1 MMKLKLNTKKWLV
14 VTAVTLA
21 FTSNISCKK
30 FLEVEPKDRLVQEQ
44 AYRNVFDADA
54 AVYGVYG
61 KFMDLASQ
69 YVILNELRADL
80 MSVTVNSDPFL
91 RQISNHDVTLDN
103 PYASPKKYYEVIL
116 NCNDV
121 LANFDIMLKD
131 NKFTS
136 DEYNQ
141 RYSDVACI
149 RSWVYLQLGIHFG
162 TIPYITDPLTD
173 INDIKDVSKFPRVNF
188 DQLLDILV
196 PFVEGLPYKNTYAS
210 NSSLITTVDGYPTA
224 KFFINKQCLI
234 GDLNLWK
241 GNYNRAATAYKA
253 VMTSFEN
260 TGNDNDRYDLYK
272 VRFADVATNNDIAVG
287 YIRFREQDTRAL
299 INSTTQGWKS
309 LFARQRDNLWNQEW
323 IWALPFSRNFQPTNP
338 FVDLFSIQGGK
349 YLLKP
354 SQQSID
360 NWNAQTQRNGIVGD
374 VRKTFSINE
383 NFGRPVVMKYLY
395 NYLDDIT
402 FLPRVLFEKEGNFFL
417 YRAATLHLRFAEA
430 ANRDNRHRLANALLN
445 DGIKYE
451 FDPTPSNDRNRNV
464 TNIQQTFDVPPYN
477 FDARDGD
484 FPSFRATWHRNVGL
498 RNRAYVPRLA
508 VVGDSTTNIESSLI
522 AEAGLELAFEGNR
535 WGDLMRIAR
544 RRNEPAFLADKVYQK
559 LLKENNPNASAV
571 RTKLM
576 DQNNWYLPFKFD

>member
-1 MMKLKLNTKKWLV
+1 MMKLKLNTKNWLV
-14 VTAVTLA
+14 ITAVTLA

-30 FLEVEPKDRLVQEQ
+30 FLDVEPKDSLVLEQ

-80 MSVTVNSDPFL
+80 MSVTENSDPFL

-103 PYASPKKYYEVIL
+103 PYISPKKFYEVIL

-162 TIPYITDPLTD
+162 TIPYITDPLKD
-173 INDIKDVSKFPRVNF
+173 INDLKDSSKFPRVNF
-188 DQLLDILV
+188 DELLDILI
-196 PFVEGLPYKNTYAS
+196 PFVEGLPYKNTYS
-210 NSSLITTVDGYPTA
+210 TNTSLITTVDGYPTA

-234 GDLNLWK
+234 GDLNLWR
-241 GNYNRAATAYKA
+241 GNYNKAATAYKT

-260 TGNDNDRYDLYK
+260 TGNDNDRFDLYK
-272 VRFADVATNNDIAVG
+272 VRFADVAANNDLAVG

-309 LFARQRDNLWNQEW
+309 MFARQRDNLWNQEW
-323 IWALPFSRNFQPTNP
+323 IWALPFSKNFQPTNP
-338 FVDLFSIQGGK
+338 FIDLFSIQGGK

-360 NWNAQTQRNGIVGD
+360 DWNAQRQVNGIVGD
-374 VRKTFSINE
+374 ARKIFSINE
-383 NFGRPVVMKYLY
+383 NMGRPVVMKYLY
-395 NYLDDIT
+395 NYLDDVT
-402 FLPRVLFEKEGNFFL
+402 FLPRVLFEKEGNFYL

-430 ANRDNRHRLANALLN
+430 ANRDNRHRLANALISS
-445 DGIKYE
+445 GI
-451 FDPTPSNDRNRNV
+451 RNAYTVSGV
-464 TNIQQTFDVPPYN
+464 TNKTNIEQTFDVPPYD
-477 FDARDGD
+477 FDARNGD
-484 FPSFRATWHRNVGL
+484 FPFFRANWHRNEGV
-498 RNRAYVPRLA
+498 RRRAYLPSLA
-508 VVGDSTTNIESSLI
+508 VVGDSTISIENNNIT
-522 AEAGLELAFEGNR
+522 EAGLELAFEGNR

-544 RRNEPAFLADKVYQK
+544 RRNEPAFLADKVFQK
-559 LLKENNPNASAV
+559 LLKENNPNATAV
-571 RTKLM
+571 RSKLM
-576 DQNNWYLPFKFD
+576 DPNNWYLPFKFD

>member
-1 MMKLKLNTKKWLV
+1 MKLKLNTKNWLV
-14 VTAVTLA
+14 ITAVTLA

-30 FLEVEPKDRLVQEQ
+30 FLDVEPKDSLVLEQ

-80 MSVTVNSDPFL
+80 MSVTENSDPFL

-103 PYASPKKYYEVIL
+103 PYISPKKFYEVIL

-162 TIPYITDPLTD
+162 TIPYITDPLKD
-173 INDIKDVSKFPRVNF
+173 INDLKDSSKFPRVNF
-188 DQLLDILV
+188 DELLDILI
-196 PFVEGLPYKNTYAS
+196 PFVEGLPYKNTYS
-210 NSSLITTVDGYPTA
+210 TNTSLITTVDGYPTA

-234 GDLNLWK
+234 GDLNLWR
-241 GNYNRAATAYKA
+241 GNYNKAATAYKT

-260 TGNDNDRYDLYK
+260 TGNDNDRFDLYK
-272 VRFADVATNNDIAVG
+272 VRFADVAANNDLAVG

-309 LFARQRDNLWNQEW
+309 MFARQRDNLWNQEW
-323 IWALPFSRNFQPTNP
+323 IWALPFSKNFQPTNP
-338 FVDLFSIQGGK
+338 FIDLFSIQGGK

-360 NWNAQTQRNGIVGD
+360 DWNAQRQVNGIVGD
-374 VRKTFSINE
+374 ARKIFSINE
-383 NFGRPVVMKYLY
+383 NMGRPVVMKYLY
-395 NYLDDIT
+395 NYLDDVT
-402 FLPRVLFEKEGNFFL
+402 FLPRVLFEKEGNFYL

-430 ANRDNRHRLANALLN
+430 ANRDNRHRLANALISS
-445 DGIKYE
+445 GI
-451 FDPTPSNDRNRNV
+451 RNAYTVSGV
-464 TNIQQTFDVPPYN
+464 TNKTNIEQTFDVPPYD
-477 FDARDGD
+477 FDARNGD
-484 FPSFRATWHRNVGL
+484 FPFFRANWHRNEGV
-498 RNRAYVPRLA
+498 RRRAYLPSLA
-508 VVGDSTTNIESSLI
+508 VVGDSTISIENNNIT
-522 AEAGLELAFEGNR
+522 EAGLELAFEGNR

-544 RRNEPAFLADKVYQK
+544 RRNEPAFLADKVFQK
-559 LLKENNPNASAV
+559 LLKENNPNATAV
-571 RTKLM
+571 RSKLM
-576 DQNNWYLPFKFD
+576 DPNNWYLPFKFD

>member
-1 MMKLKLNTKKWLV
+1 MKLKLNTKNWLFI
-14 VTAVTLA
+14 TAVTLA

-30 FLEVEPKDRLVQEQ
+30 FLDVEPKDRLVLEQ

-80 MSVTVNSDPFL
+80 MSVTENSDPFL

-103 PYASPKKYYEVIL
+103 PHASPKKFYEVIL

-162 TIPYITDPLTD
+162 TIPYITDPLKD
-173 INDIKDVSKFPRVNF
+173 INDIKDTSKFPRVNF
-188 DQLLDILV
+188 DELLDILV
-196 PFVEGLPYKNTYAS
+196 PFVEGLPYKNTYS
-210 NSSLITTVDGYPTA
+210 TNTSLITTVDGYPTA

-241 GNYNRAATAYKA
+241 GNYNKAATAYKA

-260 TGNDNDRYDLYK
+260 TGNDNDKFDLYK
-272 VRFADVATNNDIAVG
+272 VRFADVAANNDLAVG

-309 LFARQRDNLWNQEW
+309 MFARQRDNLWNQEW
-323 IWALPFSRNFQPTNP
+323 IWALPFSKNFQPTNP
-338 FVDLFSIQGGK
+338 FIDLFSVQGGK

-360 NWNAQTQRNGIVGD
+360 DWNAQRQVNGIVGD
-374 VRKTFSINE
+374 ARKIFSINE
-383 NFGRPVVMKYLY
+383 NMGRPVVMKYLY
-395 NYLDDIT
+395 NYLDDVT
-402 FLPRVLFEKEGNFFL
+402 FLPRVLFEKEGNFYL

-430 ANRDNRHRLANALLN
+430 ANRDNRHRLANALISS
-445 DGIKYE
+445 GIRNAY
-451 FDPTPSNDRNRNV
+451 TVSGVSNK
-464 TNIQQTFDVPPYN
+464 TNIEQTFDVPPYD
-477 FDARDGD
+477 FDARNGD
-484 FPSFRATWHRNVGL
+484 FPFFRANWHRNEGV
-498 RNRAYVPRLA
+498 RRRAYLPSLA
-508 VVGDSTTNIESSLI
+508 VVGDSTISIENNNIT
-522 AEAGLELAFEGNR
+522 EAGLELAFEGNR

-544 RRNEPAFLADKVYQK
+544 RRNEPAFLADKVFQK
-559 LLKENNPNASAV
+559 LVKENNPNATAV
-571 RTKLM
+571 RSKLM
-576 DQNNWYLPFKFD
+576 DPNNWYLPFKFD

>member
-1 MMKLKLNTKKWLV
+1 MMKLKFNTTKWFSGICVAFVL
-14 VTAVTLA
+14 TANV
-21 FTSNISCKK
+21 SCKK
-30 FLEVEPKDRLVQEQ
+30 FLEVEPKDRLVKEQ

-61 KFMDLASQ
+61 KFMNLADQ

-80 MSVTVNSDPFL
+80 LSVTENSDPFL
-91 RQISNHDVTLDN
+91 RQINNHDVTLDN
-103 PYASPKKYYEVIL
+103 PYASPKKFYEVIL

-121 LANFDIMLKD
+121 LKNFDVMLAE
-131 NKFTS
+131 NKFTV
-136 DEYNQ
+136 DQYNQ

-162 TIPYITDPLTD
+162 TIPYITDPLENLSD
-173 INDIKDVSKFPRVNF
+173 LKDASKFPRVNL
-188 DQLLDILV
+188 DQLLDILI
-196 PFVEGLPYKNTYAS
+196 PFVDGLPYKNTYAG

-241 GNYNRAATAYKA
+241 GNYNAAAIAYKM

-272 VRFADVATNNDIAVG
+272 VRFADVAANNDISVG
-287 YIRFREQDTRAL
+287 YIRFREQDTQAL

-309 LFARQRDNLWNQEW
+309 IFARSRDNLWNQEW
-323 IWALPFSRNFQPTNP
+323 IWALPFSRNFLPTNP
-338 FVDLFSIQGGK
+338 LINLFSIQGGK
-349 YLLKP
+349 YLVKP

-360 NWNAQTQRNGIVGD
+360 SWNSYTQVNGIVGD
-374 VRKTFSINE
+374 ARKTFSINE
-383 NFGRPVVMKYLY
+383 NNGRPVVMKYLY
-395 NYLDDIT
+395 NYLDDRT

-430 ANRDNRHRLANALLN
+430 ANRDNRHRLANALIGS
-445 DGIKYE
+445 GIRAAY
-451 FDPTPSNDRNRNV
+451 TVAGV
-464 TNIQQTFDVPPYN
+464 TNKTNIEQTFDVHPYN
-477 FDARDGD
+477 FDARNGD
-484 FPSFRATWHRNVGL
+484 FPTFRATWHRNEGV
-498 RNRAYVPRLA
+498 RRRAYLPNLA
-508 VVGDSTTNIESSLI
+508 VVGDSTTSIENNTI
-522 AEAGLELAFEGNR
+522 TEAGLELAFEGNR

-544 RRNEPAFLADKVYQK
+544 RRNEPAFLADKVYEK
-559 LLKENNPNASAV
+559 LLKEGNPNANTV

-576 DQNNWYLPFKFD
+576 DPNSWYLPFKFD